1 MNRSRTAA
9 LVILGLLS
17 LLDLA
22 GPLVTDGEHPPMEV
36 ALVGAA
42 IGLASLVLVVY
53 AARGA
58 ARAVAPLVVL
68 RLLSAAAAVP
78 AFFVDGVPV
87 GVTAF
92 AGAFVVLSVL
102 GVAMLVLPQP
112 GREVAVR

>member
-1 MNRSRTAA
+1 MTRSRKAG

-17 LLDLA
+17 LLDLV

-42 IGLASLVLVVY
+42 IGLASLVLIAY

-58 ARAVAPLVVL
+58 TRAIAPLVVL

-78 AFFVDGVPV
+78 AFFVDDVPLGVIV
-87 GVTAF
+87 F
-92 AGAFVVLSVL
+92 AGAFVALSVV
-102 GVAMLVLPQP
+102 GVATLVRPAP
-112 GREVAVR
+112 VREVEVR